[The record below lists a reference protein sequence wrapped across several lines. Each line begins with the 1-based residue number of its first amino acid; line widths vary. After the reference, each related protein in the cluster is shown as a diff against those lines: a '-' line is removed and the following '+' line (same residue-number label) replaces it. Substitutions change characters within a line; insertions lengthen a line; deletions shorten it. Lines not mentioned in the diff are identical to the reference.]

1 MESEHGRAERPP
13 AVIRLTAT
21 QEVVTDTTPMTLSP
35 RHYDAALF
43 DLDEKAE
50 RH

>member
-1 MESEHGRAERPP
+1 MESEHGRAERPR

-21 QEVVTDTTPMTLSP
+21 QEVMTDTPLMTLSP
-35 RHYDAALF
+35 RHYDGALF